1 VRDLPPPPGDGLFD
15 ARLVV
20 EDRCAV
26 VAVRGDVDVYT
37 AAPFRRA
44 LEEARLSGR
53 PLIVVDLAGVG
64 FMDSTGFGQ
73 LVSLVSGQGAPT
85 VVVAN
90 CRPIVRNAL
99 RLMGLD
105 SLLTLHD
112 YGESPQWPGVTDTS
126 R

>member
-1 VRDLPPPPGDGLFD
+1 VHDLPPADGLF
-15 ARLVV
+15 AVALAV
-20 EDRCAV
+20 EAEQAV
-26 VAVRGDVDVYT
+26 VSVRGDVDVYT
-37 AAPFRRA
+37 ATSFRRA
-44 LEEARLSGR
+44 LEEARSSRR

-73 LVSLVSGQGAPT
+73 LVALVSGEAAP
-85 VVVAN
+85 VVAAAN

-105 SLLTLHD
+105 SVLTLHD
-112 YGESPQWPGVTDTS
+112 FGEPPLWPGVTDTS